1 MQVTCPVCFARF
13 ALEAALTDADAR
25 RACQAVAALPPQLGE
40 LALQYAG
47 LFRHEG
53 RALAWRRVAAIIE
66 ELSKAVQ
73 SGIIRR
79 ARQQAPAPASV
90 WRAALE
96 QMVTRRDLL
105 DLPLT
110 GHGYLYQTVFSLATK
125 RAESAPTRPEPGL
138 PAEDPRG
145 NAEAEA
151 RLDALYRRSQERG
164 NAQLSRRGEGGN
176 RD

>member
-13 ALEAALTDADAR
+13 ALEAALNDADAR

-53 RALAWRRVAAIIE
+53 RALSWRRVAMIVE
-66 ELSKAVQ
+66 ELSKAIQ
-73 SGIIRR
+73 SGVIRR
-79 ARQQAPAPASV
+79 ARQQVPAPGAV
-90 WRAALE
+90 WRQALE

-125 RAESAPTRPEPGL
+125 RAESAPTQPRPET
-138 PAEDPRG
+138 ES
-145 NAEAEA
+145 EEA
-151 RLDALYRRSQERG
+151 RGHEAADARLEALYRRSVEKA
-164 NAQLSRRGEGGN
+164 NARLSRQGEGGN